1 MRSDTIK
8 GIEQGRA
15 SFAYQCA
22 MSAREK
28 DFSGEY
34 KSYVRKVPVYIKT
47 NGLGQ
52 TFAFIKSKD
61 DKSAW
66 GLIYKQT
73 KEWLVSKDLI
83 DSNEDL
89 VKQIIES
96 NSFKYRQLANE
107 VISFF
112 IWLRRF
118 ADSLIADKE
127 QPKEQDNG

>member
-1 MRSDTIK
+1 MGGSSIK

-22 MSAREK
+22 IFASKK
-28 DFSGEY
+28 DFSGDY

-52 TFAFIKSKD
+52 TFAFIKSKE
-61 DKSAW
+61 DKPAW
-66 GLIYKQT
+66 NLIYNQT

-83 DSNEDL
+83 NNNDDL
-89 VKQIIES
+89 VKQIIGFES
-96 NSFKYRQLANE
+96 FRYRQLTNE

-112 IWLRRF
+112 TWLRRF
-118 ADSLIADKE
+118 ADGLIADEDQSKE
-127 QPKEQDNG
+127 QKNG